1 MRRVMTA
8 LSALLATAPLTLTA
22 PLPAGAATGTLVV
35 EGDRVPRT
43 RLVNPAP
50 GCYALP
56 WFPLFTRASVVNSTD
71 ADVILYS
78 GEGCKPGLLS
88 AATSVR
94 AGATRERTLTG
105 THSVL
110 VQST

>member
-1 MRRVMTA
+1 MRRAMSA
-8 LSALLATAPLTLTA
+8 LSALLATAPLTLAA
-22 PLPAGAATGTLVV
+22 PAPASAATGTLVV
-35 EGDRVPRT
+35 EGDEVPRT

-56 WFPLFTRASVVNSTD
+56 WFPLFTRATVINSTD

-78 GEGCKPGLLS
+78 GEGCKAGLLR

-94 AGATRERTLTG
+94 AGTTRERTLSG
-105 THSVL
+105 THSIL